1 MKLTEYLLF
10 AALLTPTIVVVAAA
24 YISLAAREPAP
35 EYHPPV
41 AMTTSNGIYPIG
53 MTTDE

>member
-24 YISLAAREPAP
+24 YISLAGREPAP